1 MSVFLGIGIGC
12 ANFATTNNSSL
23 SLYRPTDV
31 AYGWKS
37 EPVTAS
43 IHEPEVPAIV
53 ADWFSV

>member
-12 ANFATTNNSSL
+12 ANLATTNNSSL

-37 EPVTAS
+37 EPVTGS
-43 IHEPEVPAIV
+43 IQEPDVPATV
-53 ADWFSV
+53 DDGLSV